1 MPTGADDRHRLAHTR
16 AVRCRTYGAA
26 DGFLNEAEV
35 LGYLPVVAADVV
47 AADVAA
53 DRTGSTWIFTKS
65 STPKKMQVQAPVSS
79 ALQGR
84 RPNGRY
90 GCDRTGPRRGCC
102 HCRHERVQAGVG
114 ENWRQ
119 YSYLSGSSMDLEG
132 VRIATPPNVTRA
144 MIRRYQYHQPGAL
157 AEGGGQALEEA
168 IVPDIV
174 ETFPNVQIRAVRG
187 AVLLPRFVEK
197 GQRAHNKR
205 CIPLQSWRLGDFY
218 LCVPI
223 W

>member
-1 MPTGADDRHRLAHTR
+1 MRQTGFCTKPK
-16 AVRCRTYGAA
+16 
-26 DGFLNEAEV
+26 
-35 LGYLPVVAADVV
+35 YLDICPLLLLTLLLLT
-47 AADVAA
+47 AA
-53 DRTGSTWIFTKS
+53 DRTGSTWIFTIS
-65 STPKKMQVQAPVSS
+65 STPKIMQVQTPVSS

-84 RPNGRY
+84 RPNCRY

-157 AEGGGQALEEA
+157 AEGGGQALEDA
-168 IVPDIV
+168 VVPDNV

-187 AVLLPRFVEK
+187 AVLLPRFVEGSQQTIHTTSK
-197 GQRAHNKR
+197 LA
-205 CIPLQSWRLGDFY
+205 SW
-218 LCVPI
+218 
-223 W
+223 

>member
-1 MPTGADDRHRLAHTR
+1 
-16 AVRCRTYGAA
+16 
-26 DGFLNEAEV
+26 
-35 LGYLPVVAADVV
+35 
-47 AADVAA
+47 
-53 DRTGSTWIFTKS
+53 
-65 STPKKMQVQAPVSS
+65 MQVQAPVSS

-90 GCDRTGPRRGCC
+90 GCDRTGPRRDCC

-157 AEGGGQALEEA
+157 AERGGQALEDA
-168 IVPDIV
+168 VVSDIV

-187 AVLLPRFVEK
+187 AVRLPRFVEK
-197 GQRAHNKR
+197 GQRAHNDAYYLKAGVLVILFIYM
-205 CIPLQSWRLGDFY
+205 CPFGKKMFY
-218 LCVPI
+218 KIGRSFHFACATGHVTGGTRGKSHARRFLTS
-223 W
+223 